1 MREAALRVGILTV
14 SDRASRGEYPDR
26 SGPAV
31 AVTLSELLVSA
42 WVSLALC
49 VPDDRADIEQA
60 LCDLVDEGRCDLVL
74 TTGGTG
80 PAPRDVTPEATV
92 AVCDRLLPG
101 IGEAMRAAS
110 LGRIPTAMLSRQT
123 AGHRGGCMIV
133 NLPGTPAAVAECLAV
148 VMPAIVHGVELLGG
162 PRVELADPLPDPHG

>member
-1 MREAALRVGILTV
+1 VPEGALRVGILTV
-14 SDRASRGEYPDR
+14 SDRASRGEYPDL

-31 AVTLSELLVSA
+31 SATLTELLVSA
-42 WVSLALC
+42 WVSLALS

-60 LCDLVDEGRCDLVL
+60 LRDLVDEAHCDLVL

-101 IGEAMRAAS
+101 VGEAMRAAS
-110 LGRIPTAMLSRQT
+110 LERIPTAMLSRQT

-133 NLPGTPAAVAECLAV
+133 NLPGKPSAVAECLAL
-148 VMPAIVHGVELLGG
+148 VMPAIVHGVALLGG
-162 PRVELADPLPDPHG
+162 PRVELSDPLADPHG